1 MMNERKVLI
10 EQMYLLKKKKLEIS
24 LIKCPIIMEG
34 KTTDLDEQKHE
45 VELQLQFSTENLEGV
60 HKR

>member
-1 MMNERKVLI
+1 MMNERKVLV

-34 KTTDLDEQKHE
+34 KTTDLDE
-45 VELQLQFSTENLEGV
+45 
-60 HKR
+60 